1 MSNIRRQSIISS
13 IVVYIGFAL
22 GLFNTWLFIRQGGF
36 TQAQYGLTGTFIAF
50 ANIMFSLAG
59 LGMPAYIS
67 KFYPYYKSHLDNR
80 KNDQLTWALLITTI
94 GFLIVLVLGLSLKHV
109 VVDRVFNN
117 SPELLRYY
125 YWTFPFGYGLTIF
138 MVLEAFSWQQGM
150 AVMSN
155 FLKEI
160 LFRFLVTVLIVL
172 VATGVIR
179 DFDTF
184 IGLYAFTYIAIVVYL
199 LIHLRSHHH
208 FHLTFSVSKVTRRF
222 YRKVTT
228 LVAFV
233 WGGGLIFNI
242 ANVFD
247 TLIILAVLPNGM
259 AAVAPFLLAQNITS
273 LIQAPQRAVVSASVG
288 PLSRAWKE
296 KDFDKINRIY
306 HRSSINQLIFSCGMF
321 CLIWLNFEDG
331 IFTFKLQQDYLSA
344 RWAFFFLGLTRI
356 IDMGTGVN
364 AQIIGTSTYWRFEF
378 ISGIILF
385 MVILPLDWQLT
396 RYLGIV
402 GPAISNL
409 IAFTIYNLIRYLF
422 LWNKFQMQPFTVKT
436 IYTIVLAFFCFLIVY
451 RLFDAYQG
459 FHWIV
464 IRSLTFLVIYAAG
477 MSILRLSPDVVPVL
491 QSMKKRLWPWR

>member
-1 MSNIRRQSIISS
+1 FG
-13 IVVYIGFAL
+13 V
-22 GLFNTWLFIRQGGF
+22 T
-36 TQAQYGLTGTFIAF
+36 
-50 ANIMFSLAG
+50 
-59 LGMPAYIS
+59 
-67 KFYPYYKSHLDNR
+67 
-80 KNDQLTWALLITTI
+80 
-94 GFLIVLVLGLSLKHV
+94 LKHV
-109 VVDRVFNN
+109 VVDRIFNN

-150 AVMSN
+150 AVLSN

-160 LFRFLVTVLIVL
+160 LFRFIVTVLIVL
-172 VATGVIR
+172 VATGLIR

-184 IGLYAFTYIAIVVYL
+184 VALYAFTYIAIVVYL
-199 LIHLRSHHH
+199 LAHLWRNHQ

-222 YRKVTT
+222 YRKISA

-247 TLIILAVLPNGM
+247 TIIIAAVLPNGM
-259 AAVAPFLLAQNITS
+259 AAVAPFLVAQNITS
-273 LIQAPQRAVVSASVG
+273 LIQAPQRAVISASVG
-288 PLSRAWKE
+288 PISKAWKE
-296 KDFDKINRIY
+296 KDYQKINRIY
-306 HRSSINQLIFSCGMF
+306 HRSSINQLIFSCAMF

-331 IFTFKLQQDYLSA
+331 VLTFKLQHDYLSA

-378 ISGIILF
+378 ISGVILF
-385 MVILPLDWQLT
+385 LVILPLDWQLT

-409 IAFTIYNLIRYLF
+409 VAFTVYNLIRYLF
-422 LWNKFQMQPFTVKT
+422 LWKKFKMQPFTVKT
-436 IYTIVLAFFCFLIVY
+436 VYTIVLAFVSFLIVFH
-451 RLFDAYQG
+451 LLNAYNG
-459 FHWIV
+459 FEWIV
-464 IRSLTFLVIYAAG
+464 IRSIIFLVVYCTG
-477 MSILRLSPDVVPVL
+477 MAIFRLSPDVQPVL
-491 QSMKKRLWPWR
+491 LSVKKRLWPGR